1 MHMVL
6 GMRAFPKNWICQ
18 NLSKQIGLDNYVVW
32 NKINYNEQTSWNDLG
47 DSLQGDKWNV
57 TLTKIQ
63 NKTFCVYIMVKVL
76 STMLQSERKELKKL
90 LTR

>member
-1 MHMVL
+1 
-6 GMRAFPKNWICQ
+6 MRAFPQNLICQ
-18 NLSKQIGLDNYVVW
+18 ALSKQIGLDNYVVW
-32 NKINYNEQTSWNDLG
+32 NKIIYNEETSENDLG
-47 DSLQGDKWNV
+47 DILKSDKWNV

-76 STMLQSERKELKKL
+76 STMIQSERKELKKL

>member
-1 MHMVL
+1 MLSKIVVL
-6 GMRAFPKNWICQ
+6 NFCQ
-18 NLSKQIGLDNYVVW
+18 NFSKQIGLDNYVVW

>member
-1 MHMVL
+1 MPI
-6 GMRAFPKNWICQ
+6 MRAFPKNWICH
-18 NLSKQIGLDNYVVW
+18 NFSKQIGLDNYVVW
-32 NKINYNEQTSWNDLG
+32 NKITYNEQTSWNDLG

-63 NKTFCVYIMVKVL
+63 NKTFCAYIMVKVL

>member
-1 MHMVL
+1 MPI
-6 GMRAFPKNWICQ
+6 MRAFPKNWICHSF
-18 NLSKQIGLDNYVVW
+18 SKQIVLDNYVVW
-32 NKINYNEQTSWNDLG
+32 NKITYNEQTSWNDLG